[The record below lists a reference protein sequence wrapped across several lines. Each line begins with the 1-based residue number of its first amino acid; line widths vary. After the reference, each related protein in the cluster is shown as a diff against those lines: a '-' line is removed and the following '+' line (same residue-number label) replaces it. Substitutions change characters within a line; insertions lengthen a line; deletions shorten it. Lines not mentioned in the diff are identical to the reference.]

1 MRRSPASNSQHSRP
15 TTALAL
21 GALSKAARDIMRE
34 DKRRNGDLDRLP
46 AFGVASDVPPL
57 QGGRELL
64 GGGYLGLRSALHP
77 RLSHDGLSAL
87 TLRAFDLPPF

>member
-1 MRRSPASNSQHSRP
+1 MIGTTQKQP
-15 TTALAL
+15 TTWQPL
-21 GALSKAARDIMRE
+21 GALLKSARDVMRK
-34 DKRRNGDLDRLP
+34 DKGLNGHLDRLP

-64 GGGYLGLRSALHP
+64 GDGYLGFRSALHP

-87 TLRAFDLPPF
+87 PLRAFDLPPF

>member
-1 MRRSPASNSQHSRP
+1 MR
-15 TTALAL
+15 
-21 GALSKAARDIMRE
+21 K
-34 DKRRNGDLDRLP
+34 DKGLDGHLDHLP

-64 GGGYLGLRSALHP
+64 GDGYLGLRSELRP
-77 RLSHDGLSAL
+77 RLSRDGLSAL